1 MFVGLG
7 LTPTATAS
15 IQLVFCALGCIAAA
29 VYFWR
34 RGGDGLFLRVIL
46 IGNYLVS
53 YVISGMVHVWR
64 LGESRGY
71 FDALAGVPAG
81 EGYGL
86 VAAAAATTVGLL
98 ALIIGLIPISQRTR
112 RHSHVVSLGRT
123 SRLSLMVGGLL
134 LVITVAALLRVRGVA
149 AALDSDRIIA
159 VSGGEARFVALAGWL
174 PWAVALIALAL
185 VIRTR
190 TTTSAWVNTL
200 ILLVSVATILASTM
214 WNGGRAQLVFTV
226 FPLIVAMYPYLGKIR
241 LPLIGAGCL
250 ALIPVV
256 TVLTLGREGN
266 PTAPGRL
273 DVGGLIDWQW
283 GRFSMVAWADR
294 YASIHGGIL
303 EGETIIRGLFAVP
316 NAYLHLLRL
325 DVSFG
330 GRSLVE
336 ITGEWFRGTSE
347 QIFIV
352 PGLTAEL
359 LLNFGMV
366 GVAVGYLLL
375 GWITGRLADWFRDT
389 PFEWTRILIA
399 YLATII
405 VFQAPVAQFEALF
418 QTIFTDLLIV
428 GPLIILERI
437 LYRRERG
444 RRVGIVTAGV
454 TGGTAS
460 PRREPARPPST

>member
-1 MFVGLG
+1 MGLG
-7 LTPTATAS
+7 LTPVGIAS
-15 IQLVFCALGCIAAA
+15 IQLVFCALGGVAAA

-53 YVISGMVHVWR
+53 YVVSGMVHVWR

-81 EGYGL
+81 AGYGL
-86 VAAAAATTVGLL
+86 VAAAAATTIGLL
-98 ALIIGLIPISQRTR
+98 ALIVGLIPTSERTH
-112 RHSHVVSLGRT
+112 RHSHVVALGRT
-123 SRLSLMVGGLL
+123 SRRLSLIVGGLL

-159 VSGGEARFVALAGWL
+159 VSGGEARFVALSGWL
-174 PWAVALIALAL
+174 PWAVTLIALAL

-190 TTTSAWVNTL
+190 TVTSAWVNTL

-283 GRFSMVAWADR
+283 GRFSMVAWADH
-294 YASIHGGIL
+294 YASIHGAIL
-303 EGETIIRGLFAVP
+303 EGETIIRGFFAVP

-330 GRSLVE
+330 DRSLVE
-336 ITGEWFRGTSE
+336 ITGEWFRGTPE

-359 LLNFGMV
+359 LLNFGMM

-375 GWITGRLADWFRDT
+375 GWITGRLADWFRDS
-389 PFEWTRILIA
+389 PFEWTRLLIA

-428 GPLIILERI
+428 GPLIVLERI
-437 LYRRERG
+437 LYRRERD
-444 RRVGIVTAGV
+444 REVGIVTAGV

-460 PRREPARPPST
+460 PPPEPVRLPST